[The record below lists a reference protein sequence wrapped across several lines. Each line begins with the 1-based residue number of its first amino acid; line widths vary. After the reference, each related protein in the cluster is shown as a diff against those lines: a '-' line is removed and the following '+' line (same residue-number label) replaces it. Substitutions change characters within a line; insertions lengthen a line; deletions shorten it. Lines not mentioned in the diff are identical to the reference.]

1 MPTHSTSISWCE
13 EDRHATYHQHKSFN
27 NWLDEKGEDAEK
39 VLERYG
45 LLNIAT
51 PSKALFAGDPTA
63 YELEIDRHFQE
74 KRDFA
79 LGADSFDDLWFR
91 KNKAHFNQLIEHLK
105 GESIVPF
112 IGAGVS
118 CTSGYPGWSQHLV
131 NHANASGLSDAQR
144 RIDEGLH
151 EEIID
156 ELIQKHKMP
165 LFVQGMKDDFLGE
178 PANLDLQRLIVN
190 LCKHVIVTTNYDLC
204 IEKALAASG
213 GAYVTPISSTERDN
227 QDLIFAC
234 SNRKR
239 ALLKLHGTITSPANC
254 ILSKAHYDV
263 AYGEAYLN
271 MSLPIPKKLR
281 RLYEHVSLLFVGC
294 SLIADR
300 TMNVFRAL
308 KEELGENVP
317 QHFAILEAPADVSQL
332 PNRNAFLS
340 QHGIT
345 PIWYPRGEHDRLPEI
360 LNAISDELY
369 RY

>member
-1 MPTHSTSISWCE
+1 MSAHSTSLSWCE
-13 EDRHATYHQHKSFN
+13 EDQHATYQHFRSFN
-27 NWLDEKGEDAEK
+27 EWLDEKGEDAEK

-45 LLNIAT
+45 LLNIAA

-63 YELEIDRHFQE
+63 YEQEVDRYFQG

-79 LGADSFDDLWFR
+79 LGIDFFDDLWFR
-91 KNKAHFNQLIEHLK
+91 KNKAHFGQLIEHLK
-105 GESIVPF
+105 GQSVVPF
-112 IGAGVS
+112 IGAGIS
-118 CTSGYPGWSQHLV
+118 CTSGYPGWSQHLL
-131 NHANASGLSDAQR
+131 NHAIASGLKDAER

-156 ELIQKHKMP
+156 ELIKANKLP
-165 LFVQGMKDDFLGE
+165 LFVQGMKDDFLEE
-178 PANLDLQRLIVN
+178 PTSLDLQMLIAS

-213 GAYVTPISSTERDN
+213 GAYVTPISSTEADN

-234 SNRKR
+234 SNRRR
-239 ALLKLHGTITSPANC
+239 ALLKLHGTITSAGNC
-254 ILSKAHYDV
+254 ILSKANYDA
-263 AYGEAYLN
+263 AYGDAYLD
-271 MSLPIPKKLR
+271 MRLPIPKKLR

-300 TMNVFRAL
+300 TMNVFLAL

-317 QHFAILEAPADVSQL
+317 QHFAILEAPADAGQL
-332 PNRNAFLS
+332 PTRNAFLS

-345 PIWYPRGEHDRLPEI
+345 PIWYPKGEHERLPDM
-360 LNAISDELY
+360 LAAMSDTVH
-369 RY
+369 R